1 MQRVLPIILILL
13 LFPVHVFFIVSKVTE
28 GKKLLPK
35 GEDTSYV
42 LPSPILKIVSL
53 EFDGL
58 ASDYTF
64 LKALVFFGSTLERKE
79 RPRLKEGEWRWIY
92 NSLNASTDLDP
103 YFFDPYYVA
112 QAHLTW
118 EGNMVRE
125 TNTLLEKGSRYRD
138 WDWVLPFYLGFNS
151 FYFLHE
157 DDKASKYLMEAS
169 KRPYASPMLASLA
182 TRLAYKVKK
191 TENAI
196 IFLQE
201 MIKGTDD
208 ESIRK
213 QYETRL
219 NALNAILFLERA
231 TTAYQERFK
240 KMPEAVDDLTAKN
253 IIKEVPKDPYGGKF
267 YIDKDGGVKT
277 TSELRYE

>member
-13 LFPVHVFFIVSKVTE
+13 LFPVHVSIISKVTE
-28 GKKLLPK
+28 AKKLLPK

-42 LPSPILKIVSL
+42 LPSPILKIMAL

-64 LKALVFFGSTLERKE
+64 LKALVFFGSTLEREE
-79 RPRLKEGEWRWIY
+79 RPRLKNWEWRWMY
-92 NSLNASTDLDP
+92 NILKASTDLDP
-103 YFFDPYYVA
+103 YFLDPYYVA
-112 QAHLTW
+112 EAQLTW

-138 WDWVLPFYLGFNS
+138 WDWMLPFYLGFNS

-157 DDKASKYLMEAS
+157 DAKASEYLMEAS
-169 KRPYASPMLASLA
+169 KRPGAIPMLASLA
-182 TRLAYKVKK
+182 TRLAYKGKK

-201 MIKGTDD
+201 MIKRTED

-219 NALNAILFLERA
+219 NALKVILFLERA
-231 TTAYQERFK
+231 AAVYQKRFK
-240 KMPEAVDDLTAKN
+240 KQPETVDDLIAKN
-253 IIKEVPKDPYGGKF
+253 IIKEIPKDPYGGKF
-267 YIDKDGGVKT
+267 YIDKDGSIKT
-277 TSELRYE
+277 TSEMR

>member
-1 MQRVLPIILILL
+1 MQRALPIILILL
-13 LFPVHVFFIVSKVTE
+13 LFPVHVFFIVSKVAE

-42 LPSPILKIVSL
+42 LPSPILKIMSL

-64 LKALVFFGSTLERKE
+64 LKALVFFGSTFERKE
-79 RPRLKEGEWRWIY
+79 RPRLKEWEWRWMY
-92 NSLNASTDLDP
+92 NILNASTDLDP
-103 YFFDPYYVA
+103 YFLDPYYVA

-125 TNTLLEKGSRYRD
+125 TNTLLEKGSRFRD
-138 WDWVLPFYLGFNS
+138 WDWTLLFYAGFNS

-157 DDKASKYLMEAS
+157 DAKASEYLMEAS
-169 KRPYASPMLASLA
+169 KRPDASPMLASLA

-201 MIKGTDD
+201 ILSRTDD
-208 ESIRK
+208 ENTK
-213 QYETRL
+213 KMYEMRL
-219 NALNAILFLERA
+219 NALKAIFFLERA
-231 TTAYQERFK
+231 AAAYQERFK
-240 KMPEAVDDLTAKN
+240 KQPENLDDLTAKN
-253 IIKEVPKDPYGGKF
+253 VIREIPKDPYGGKF
-267 YIDKDGGVKT
+267 YIDKDGSIKT
-277 TSELRYE
+277 TSELR

>member
-13 LFPVHVFFIVSKVTE
+13 LFPVHVSIISKVTE
-28 GKKLLPK
+28 AKKLLPK

-42 LPSPILKIVSL
+42 LPSPILKIMAL

-64 LKALVFFGSTLERKE
+64 LKALVFFGSTFERKE
-79 RPRLKEGEWRWIY
+79 RPRLKEWEWRWMY
-92 NSLNASTDLDP
+92 NILNASTDLDP
-103 YFFDPYYVA
+103 YFLDPYYVA
-112 QAHLTW
+112 EAQLTW

-125 TNTLLEKGSRYRD
+125 TNTLLAKGSRYRD
-138 WDWVLPFYLGFNS
+138 WDWMLPFYAGFNS

-157 DDKASKYLMEAS
+157 DAKASEYLMEAS
-169 KRPYASPMLASLA
+169 KKPGASPMLASLA
-182 TRLAYKVKK
+182 TRLAYKGKK
-191 TENAI
+191 TENAV

-201 MIKGTDD
+201 MIKRTED

-219 NALNAILFLERA
+219 NALKVILFLERA
-231 TTAYQERFK
+231 AAVYQDSFK
-240 KMPEAVDDLTAKN
+240 KQPERLDELIAKGIITA
-253 IIKEVPKDPYGGKF
+253 IPKDPYGGKF
-267 YIDKDGGVKT
+267 YIDKDGSIKT
-277 TSELRYE
+277 TSEMR

>member
-13 LFPVHVFFIVSKVTE
+13 LFPVHVSIISKVTE
-28 GKKLLPK
+28 AKKLLPK
-35 GEDTSYV
+35 GEDTAYV
-42 LPSPILKIVSL
+42 LPSPILKIMAL

-64 LKALVFFGSTLERKE
+64 LKALVFFGSTFERKE
-79 RPRLKEGEWRWIY
+79 RPRLKEWEWRWMY
-92 NSLNASTDLDP
+92 NILNASTDLDP
-103 YFFDPYYVA
+103 YFLDPYYVA
-112 QAHLTW
+112 QAQLTW

-138 WDWVLPFYLGFNS
+138 WDWMLPFYLGFNS

-157 DDKASKYLMEAS
+157 DAKASEYLMEAS
-169 KRPYASPMLASLA
+169 KRPGASPMLASLA
-182 TRLAYKVKK
+182 GRLAYKGKK

-201 MIKGTDD
+201 MIKRTED

-219 NALNAILFLERA
+219 NALKVILFLERA
-231 TTAYQERFK
+231 VAVYQDRFK
-240 KMPEAVDDLTAKN
+240 KQPERLDELIAKGVITA
-253 IIKEVPKDPYGGKF
+253 IPKDPYGGKF
-267 YIDKDGGVKT
+267 YIDKDGSIKT
-277 TSELRYE
+277 TSEMR

>member
-1 MQRVLPIILILL
+1 MHRVLPIILILL
-13 LFPVHVFFIVSKVTE
+13 LFPVHVSIISKVTE
-28 GKKLLPK
+28 AKKLLPK

-42 LPSPILKIVSL
+42 LPSPILKIMAL

-64 LKALVFFGSTLERKE
+64 LKALVFFGSTLERQE
-79 RPRLKEGEWRWIY
+79 RPRLKEWEWRWMY
-92 NSLNASTDLDP
+92 NILNASTDLDP
-103 YFFDPYYVA
+103 YFLDPYYVA
-112 QAHLTW
+112 EAQLTW

-138 WDWVLPFYLGFNS
+138 WDWMLLFYAGFNS

-157 DDKASKYLMEAS
+157 DAKASEYLMEAS
-169 KRPYASPMLASLA
+169 KRPGAGPMLASLA
-182 TRLAYKVKK
+182 TRLAYKGKK
-191 TENAI
+191 TENGI

-201 MIKGTDD
+201 MIKRTED

-219 NALNAILFLERA
+219 NALKVILFLERA
-231 TTAYQERFK
+231 AAVYQDSFK
-240 KMPEAVDDLTAKN
+240 KQPERLDELIAKGIITA
-253 IIKEVPKDPYGGKF
+253 IPKDPYGGKF
-267 YIDKDGGVKT
+267 YIDKDGSIKT
-277 TSELRYE
+277 TSELR